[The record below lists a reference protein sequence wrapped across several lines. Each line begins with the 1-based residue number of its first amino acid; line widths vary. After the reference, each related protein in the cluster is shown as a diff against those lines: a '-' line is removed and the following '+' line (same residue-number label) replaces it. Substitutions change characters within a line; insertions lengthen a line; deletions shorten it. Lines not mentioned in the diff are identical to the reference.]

1 MEYLYGWCVWLLWCW
16 LVVVG
21 GLPFGLI
28 VGRIRYLDV
37 KDVEML
43 NMSSKED
50 SDQIINDKLT
60 IIVLLLIKKKIYNWK
75 N

>member
-1 MEYLYGWCVWLLWCW
+1 M
-16 LVVVG
+16 
-21 GLPFGLI
+21 I

-60 IIVLLLIKKKIYNWK
+60 IIVLLLIKKKIYN
-75 N
+75 